1 MNVLQGFAVIAVI
14 VTVGVFLARSGV
26 LGQTG
31 QTGLSKLAFNVAT
44 PALLFTLMADAHLEV
59 LYSSQFVVTAIA
71 MTAVA
76 LIYSGVGAL
85 RRWGLGTTTSGAM
98 AASYVNAGNL
108 GIPIAVYVLG
118 DATLVAPVML
128 GQQLIM
134 GPVFMTLLD
143 IASRDEDAPRLRWW
157 QIVVRPFRNPIVI
170 GALGGIAVS
179 ALGVTI
185 PAFLLDPLELL
196 GGMSVPAMLLAF
208 GMSLWGNAIPFREPD
223 RAPAIVATVLKVFVH
238 PALAWVIGAWLFGLD
253 GAALLIVVVTAA
265 LPSAQNVFTYASNY
279 GVGMRVAR
287 ETILATTFLSVPVI
301 FVVSVLLS
309 R

>member
-76 LIYSGVGAL
+76 LIYGAVGAL
-85 RRWGLGTTTSGAM
+85 RKWGLATTTSGAM

-118 DATLVAPVML
+118 DATLVA
-128 GQQLIM
+128 
-134 GPVFMTLLD
+134 
-143 IASRDEDAPRLRWW
+143 LR
-157 QIVVRPFRNPIVI
+157 R
-170 GALGGIAVS
+170 
-179 ALGVTI
+179 
-185 PAFLLDPLELL
+185 
-196 GGMSVPAMLLAF
+196 
-208 GMSLWGNAIPFREPD
+208 
-223 RAPAIVATVLKVFVH
+223 
-238 PALAWVIGAWLFGLD
+238 
-253 GAALLIVVVTAA
+253 
-265 LPSAQNVFTYASNY
+265 
-279 GVGMRVAR
+279 
-287 ETILATTFLSVPVI
+287 
-301 FVVSVLLS
+301 
-309 R
+309 